1 VFSNFIYFLVAL
13 IIYATAELFDTGAVH
28 DFAGW
33 VFSLILGAGFS
44 GICWLRFRRIEQN
57 ADNMSY
63 AGVDHAVSAAISRL
77 SILALMLFAVNIYVF
92 RLNTTVSQV
101 PLFQTIPTL
110 GALLFLGLFVLYLV
124 IVWNAAFRIQARVFT
139 KEISRRRFV
148 LSHLSF
154 CLPALLPWL
163 CLSLFADVIR
173 FLPFAPVR
181 DFLTRPAGEI
191 FYMLVF
197 LVLLAIFGPVLIKTV
212 WQCRPMEK
220 SAARIRIETV
230 CDRAGLRYADI
241 LRWDLFA
248 GSMITAGVMGLVGK
262 FRYILVTPALVHA
275 LDDAELEAV
284 MLHEIGHVHHH
295 HMLFYLFFF
304 AGFIACNFV
313 LFEPMTLMV
322 LIADPLYR
330 GAAFFGLAKQQI
342 HPVVMGM
349 MIIGFFIL
357 YFRFG
362 FGFFMRNFERQADLH
377 LYRFFPDAAPLIR
390 TFHKIAVI
398 SRQAMDRPN
407 WHHFSIGQRIRFL
420 EQCQK
425 NPFLV
430 AHHHRRVRRMISG
443 AVMVLIGV
451 FWFGYS
457 LSYGQLKPGFENFIA
472 RQLVFQQLS
481 DHPGDVDL
489 LVFAADFH
497 YARQNFM
504 KARAAYETVIHTDP
518 RHVHA
523 LNNLAWLLATCPDE
537 AVRDPGRALELAG
550 RAVSLSREPFVLDTY
565 AEALFVNNRVAEALQ
580 AAREALALAG
590 DGHGYYRE
598 QIRRFEAHL

>member
-1 VFSNFIYFLVAL
+1 MFSNFIYFLVAL
-13 IIYATAELFDTGAVH
+13 IIYATSELFDTGAPH
-28 DFAGW
+28 DPAGW
-33 VFSLILGAGFS
+33 VYSLILGAGFF
-44 GICWLRFRRIEQN
+44 GICRLRFRHIERN
-57 ADNMSY
+57 ADKMSY
-63 AGVDHAVSAAISRL
+63 AGVDHAVSASVSRL
-77 SILALMLFAVNIYVF
+77 SILAVAVFAVNIYIF
-92 RLNTTVSQV
+92 RLNTSVSHFPV
-101 PLFQTIPTL
+101 FQTIPTL
-110 GALLFLGLFVLYLV
+110 GALMFLGLFVLYLV
-124 IVWNAAFRIQARVFT
+124 IVWDAAFRIQARLFAR
-139 KEISRRRFV
+139 EISRSRFV

-154 CLPALLPWL
+154 SLPALLPWL

-173 FLPFAPVR
+173 FVPYAPAR

-197 LVLLAIFGPVLIKTV
+197 LAVLVIFGPVLIKTL

-220 SAARIRIETV
+220 GPARTRIETA
-230 CDRAGLRYADI
+230 CERAGLRYADI

-275 LDDAELEAV
+275 LDDAELESV

-313 LFEPMTLMV
+313 FFEPMTLMI

-330 GAAFFGLAKQQI
+330 GAAFLGLEKNQV
-342 HPVVMGM
+342 HPVMMGM
-349 MIIGFFIL
+349 TLIGFFIL

-362 FGFFMRNFERQADLH
+362 FGFFMRNFERQADVY
-377 LYRFFPDAAPLIR
+377 LYRFYPDATPLIR

-420 EQCQK
+420 EKCQK
-425 NPFLV
+425 DPALV
-430 AHHHRRVRRMISG
+430 AQHHHRVRRMMAG
-443 AVMVLIGV
+443 AVLVLTGF
-451 FWFGYS
+451 FWLGYS
-457 LSYGQLKPGFENFIA
+457 LSYGHLKPGFENFIA
-472 RQLVFQQLS
+472 RQLVFHQLA
-481 DHPGDVDL
+481 DHPEDVDL
-489 LVFAADFH
+489 LVHAADFY
-497 YARQNFM
+497 YARQDFM
-504 KARAAYETVIHTDP
+504 RARETYEAAIGMDA

-523 LNNLAWLLATCPDE
+523 LNNLAWLLATCPDK
-537 AVRDPGRALELAG
+537 AVRDPGRALELAA
-550 RAVSLSREPFVLDTY
+550 RAVAVSREPFVLDTY

-580 AAREALALAG
+580 AAREALAMAG
-590 DGHGYYRE
+590 DGHSYYQE